1 MSISLFFFGSL
12 PYNGVVLGADNLKER
27 GVFLPWKKLRQRK
40 RSIATLATS
49 MARLSYV
56 AMGKRMRSQSKRR
69 NAARKKRISLV
80 KKRPGFSFPGRY
92 LANFFLIAS
101 KVSSDKSCSILQ
113 ASRNAV
119 SGSTPRSMKI
129 LLRILCLSYI
139 FSIESVSSLYAFLVG

>member
-56 AMGKRMRSQSKRR
+56 AMGKRMRSQSIRR
-69 NAARKKRISLV
+69 NAAKRKRISLV
-80 KKRPGFSFPGRY
+80 KKKTGLFFSRSLFGE
-92 LANFFLIAS
+92 FLF
-101 KVSSDKSCSILQ
+101 DRFEGLF
-113 ASRNAV
+113 
-119 SGSTPRSMKI
+119 G
-129 LLRILCLSYI
+129 
-139 FSIESVSSLYAFLVG
+139 

>member
-69 NAARKKRISLV
+69 NAAKRKRISLV
-80 KKRPGFSFPGRY
+80 KKKTGLFFSRSLFGE
-92 LANFFLIAS
+92 FLF
-101 KVSSDKSCSILQ
+101 DCFEGLF
-113 ASRNAV
+113 
-119 SGSTPRSMKI
+119 G
-129 LLRILCLSYI
+129 
-139 FSIESVSSLYAFLVG
+139 

>member
-56 AMGKRMRSQSKRR
+56 AMGKRMRSQSKRI
-69 NAARKKRISLV
+69 NAAKRKRISLV
-80 KKRPGFSFPGRY
+80 KKKTGLFFFPVIIWRISF
-92 LANFFLIAS
+92 
-101 KVSSDKSCSILQ
+101 
-113 ASRNAV
+113 
-119 SGSTPRSMKI
+119 
-129 LLRILCLSYI
+129 
-139 FSIESVSSLYAFLVG
+139 

>member
-1 MSISLFFFGSL
+1 MSISLFFFESL

-69 NAARKKRISLV
+69 NAAKRKRISLV
-80 KKRPGFSFPGRY
+80 KKRPGFSFPGLVLTNVFLDGFEGFFGKVVLD
-92 LANFFLIAS
+92 LA
-101 KVSSDKSCSILQ
+101 
-113 ASRNAV
+113 
-119 SGSTPRSMKI
+119 
-129 LLRILCLSYI
+129 
-139 FSIESVSSLYAFLVG
+139 SVP